1 MTFLSENFWATATLV
16 LTIVTTLTG
25 LLNGW
30 LHPNR
35 TWKQII
41 AWFVSIAM
49 TVGLY
54 FAKVITVAEPVW
66 LTLSA
71 TGVVVGLAAN
81 GFYEIPVIKN
91 FVKKIF
97 NY

>member
-30 LHPNR
+30 LHPNK

-41 AWFVSIAM
+41 AWFISIAM

-54 FAKVITVAEPVW
+54 FANVITVAQPVW
-66 LTLSA
+66 LSLTA

-81 GFYEIPVIKN
+81 GFYDIPVIKD